1 MSIPGGTEPDGPD
14 PTRADPAW
22 VERSPELLRPAG
34 RTRRW
39 WVLGPAAVLVVVAA
53 GAGFAA
59 GTVVGGGG
67 TQPEDVLPDTVLAY
81 ADIDLDPAAEQKV
94 NLIRL
99 LGEFRGVEREY
110 GSEPD
115 LRTLAVDWLVNG
127 SDLEGADVEAWVGDR
142 AGFGLSW
149 DLSTEALTPVAA
161 VQVTD
166 EQEAVADLRRALGP
180 EQVAAVDGYVVVTG
194 DLFEEFDALDC
205 LDGVVGSELP
215 GSQTAAEVVAAGQAA
230 PLAQSE
236 AFTSVFDRLDDGV
249 LTTYLDGERLAT
261 AGEEVAG
268 SLGVFGP
275 AIGDSLVGVAESG
288 RAGAV
293 LRAEPNALE
302 VLAWTSVAPQG
313 DGQAAS
319 LMTTL
324 PASTL
329 LALEFTGGSEL
340 VADRWEMA
348 LADISGQGSSA
359 NEIERELAKIEAQY
373 GVRLPADLET
383 LVGDDVV
390 IAVEGAGLLTGI
402 PGIGLRS
409 VTDPASGAELASRI
423 EDRLASLTGGF
434 GVTADGTDDGLVV
447 ASTDDYANQLASGD
461 GKLGADPTFTEALPD
476 AGAATNLVWVDF
488 SGVKGFATLAAPES
502 AGLIEPLDAFGLTV
516 TPDAGGSLTR
526 ARLVFDAGKSS

>member
-1 MSIPGGTEPDGPD
+1 MSMPGGTEPNDLD
-14 PTRADPAW
+14 PSRSDPAW
-22 VERSPELLRPAG
+22 VDVPPELLQSSG

-39 WVLGPAAVLVVVAA
+39 WVLGPAAVLIVVAA

-67 TQPEDVLPDTVLAY
+67 TQPEDVLPDTVVVY

-94 NLIRL
+94 NLVRL
-99 LGEFRGVEREY
+99 LGQFGGVEREY

-115 LRTLAVDWLVNG
+115 LRTLAVDWLVDG
-127 SDLEGADVEAWVGDR
+127 SDLQGADVEAWVGDR

-166 EQEAVADLRRALGP
+166 EEEAVADLRRALGP
-180 EQVAAVDGYVVVTG
+180 DQVATVDGYVVVTG
-194 DLFEEFDALDC
+194 DLFGEFDALDS
-205 LDGVVGSELP
+205 LGGVVGSKLP
-215 GSQTAAEVVAAGQAA
+215 GSQTAAEVVAAGRAA

-236 AFTSVFDRLDDGV
+236 AFTSVFDQLDDGV
-249 LTTYLDGERLAT
+249 LTTYLDGERLAA
-261 AGEEVAG
+261 AGEEVSG
-268 SLGVFGP
+268 SLGVLGP
-275 AIGDSLVGVAESG
+275 AIEDALVGVAESG

-302 VLAWTSVAPQG
+302 VLAWSSVAPAG

-329 LALEFTGGSEL
+329 LAVELTGGREL
-340 VADRWEMA
+340 VADRWQTT
-348 LADISGQGSSA
+348 LADISRQGLSA
-359 NEIERELAKIEAQY
+359 KQFERELAEVEAQY

-383 LVGDDVV
+383 LAGDDVV

-402 PGIGLRS
+402 PGIGLLS
-409 VTDPASGAELASRI
+409 ATDPAAGAELASRI

-434 GVTADGTDDGLVV
+434 GVTANGTDDGLVV

-461 GKLGADPTFTEALPD
+461 GDLGADPTFTEALPD

-488 SGVKGFATLAAPES
+488 SAVKGFATLAAPDS
-502 AGLIEPLDAFGLTV
+502 AGVIKPLDAFGLTV

-526 ARLVFDAGKSS
+526 ARLVFDAGESS

>member
-39 WVLGPAAVLVVVAA
+39 WVLGPATVLVVVAA

-180 EQVAAVDGYVVVTG
+180 E
-194 DLFEEFDALDC
+194 
-205 LDGVVGSELP
+205 
-215 GSQTAAEVVAAGQAA
+215 
-230 PLAQSE
+230 
-236 AFTSVFDRLDDGV
+236 
-249 LTTYLDGERLAT
+249 
-261 AGEEVAG
+261 
-268 SLGVFGP
+268 
-275 AIGDSLVGVAESG
+275 
-288 RAGAV
+288 
-293 LRAEPNALE
+293 
-302 VLAWTSVAPQG
+302 
-313 DGQAAS
+313 
-319 LMTTL
+319 
-324 PASTL
+324 
-329 LALEFTGGSEL
+329 
-340 VADRWEMA
+340 
-348 LADISGQGSSA
+348 
-359 NEIERELAKIEAQY
+359 
-373 GVRLPADLET
+373 
-383 LVGDDVV
+383 
-390 IAVEGAGLLTGI
+390 
-402 PGIGLRS
+402 
-409 VTDPASGAELASRI
+409 
-423 EDRLASLTGGF
+423 
-434 GVTADGTDDGLVV
+434 
-447 ASTDDYANQLASGD
+447 
-461 GKLGADPTFTEALPD
+461 
-476 AGAATNLVWVDF
+476 
-488 SGVKGFATLAAPES
+488 
-502 AGLIEPLDAFGLTV
+502 
-516 TPDAGGSLTR
+516 
-526 ARLVFDAGKSS
+526 